1 MKRTLV
7 TAATALGLVTG
18 SVVTALPAQAA
29 VSLTVTVTPSGYTAG
44 SALESGARYSLVPYN
59 AATSGVVGAPMTAAA
74 SKVELTN
81 LSQVAFH
88 RFQWLRC
95 PNRGAAAAN
104 CTVASDAGLIA
115 GSPSL
120 KSTAFVPTQA
130 ELGGYLRAR
139 VLTYDIG
146 RNQNGSFESPGAS
159 DVLVLPPLAT
169 GARPGLPATIASG
182 ADAQASLGA
191 WNLPGGTTFSS
202 RTVQAF
208 TCPSADAGQS
218 AAATTTVAGCTVV
231 PAANVKTPVST
242 AAASVVTLAVP
253 AATDVSH
260 LVVQDTLFVRS
271 AAGFVTAYQTRSAA
285 GLIGVVAPTP
295 TPTPT
300 PSASASASAAPTP
313 APTPTI
319 PANPSAVPMPNV
331 LLVDGPATVK
341 RGAKARVSVA
351 IPTGADGLARVAIRS
366 RPTSKG
372 RLIAKTVSMDVVGGS
387 GQTRIAIPRSA
398 TKGKAYI
405 YAVFVNDATGERKV
419 ASRQIVI
426 R

>member
-104 CTVASDAGLIA
+104 CTVVSDAGLIA

-169 GARPGLPATIASG
+169 GARPSLPATIASG
-182 ADAQASLGA
+182 ADTQVSLGA

-202 RTVQAF
+202 RTVQAL

-253 AATDVSH
+253 AATDGTH

-285 GLIGVVAPTP
+285 GLIGAVAPSPTP
-295 TPTPT
+295 TPS
-300 PSASASASAAPTP
+300 PSASASATP

-331 LLVDGPATVK
+331 LLVDGPASVK
-341 RGAKARVSVA
+341 RGAKARVSVV

-398 TKGKAYI
+398 AKGKAYV

-419 ASRQIVI
+419 ASRSIVI